1 LYGNVDVRDAAVGFR
16 VPGRLTEMNAEEGD
30 RVRAGE
36 VIAALDRE
44 PYRESLDQA
53 EAELQAARARL
64 RKVQTGN
71 RPQEIEQARAQVSDL
86 ETELDNAR
94 RLYRRHQEL
103 LASGAVSKQAVD
115 DRRTA
120 RDRLRAK
127 LARAREGLDL
137 AREGFREEDISE
149 ARANLRAALARR
161 KRALTDLEDTELVAP
176 ADANVL
182 SRVREPG
189 AVVNAGS
196 TIYNLSVEDPIW
208 VRTYVSEPELGKVY
222 PGQEAL
228 VYTDTKPEKPY
239 RGHVGFISPQ
249 AEFTPKNVQTTQLRT
264 DLVYRLRVVVDDPDR
279 GLRQGMP
286 VTVEIRPE
294 VP

>member
-1 LYGNVDVRDAAVGFR
+1 
-16 VPGRLTEMNAEEGD
+16 
-30 RVRAGE
+30 

-71 RPQEIEQARAQVSDL
+71 RPQEIEQARAEVSDL